1 MIREYPERPILGVGA
16 VVVSRGRALLV
27 KRGNEPAKGAW
38 SIPGGKVEIGET
50 IHDAVKR
57 EIREETGLDI
67 EVGQRL
73 RILQRI
79 FRDDSGRVK
88 YHYVLIDY
96 RAVPIGGTLSA
107 SSDAADVRLFTAGGL
122 RKLGLA
128 DVTLEVIQKALGIRA

>member
-79 FRDDSGRVK
+79 FRDGSGRVK